1 MQLERRPNLIP
12 NLVDSV
18 KGYAA
23 HERDA
28 LARVTE
34 LCTRAQH
41 VPAADIQAR
50 AAAEGLLSQALGRL
64 LAVAEAYPE
73 LKASQNFVELQRS
86 LDDIEREIQMARR

>member
-1 MQLERRPNLIP
+1 
-12 NLVDSV
+12 
-18 KGYAA
+18 
-23 HERDA
+23 
-28 LARVTE
+28 
-34 LCTRAQH
+34 

-50 AAAEGLLSQALGRL
+50 AAAEGQLSQALGRL